1 MTPVA
6 LRTTIER
13 TLPGLERLYLA
24 GQWVM
29 PGGGV
34 PTVLYSGRHAVQIL
48 CDRDG
53 KHLRRVSFDQ
63 VHTNYPT
70 VTDDDLPF

>member
-34 PTVLYSGRHAVQIL
+34 PPVLYSGRHAVQIL
-48 CDRDG
+48 CNRDG
-53 KHLRRVSFDQ
+53 KGFVSS
-63 VHTNYPT
+63 PAEMSRSA
-70 VTDDDLPF
+70 